1 MIENNATADPVVSDH
16 HPNWPIWR
24 LIPPIEA
31 SGSVQMAVDCWL
43 LDQHRRGLQSSV
55 LRFYT
60 WSPPAISLGY
70 HQRHWP
76 DHWRQ
81 LTWQGRAIDIVRRP
95 TGGRAVLH
103 QGDLTYAIITSK
115 LAGDRTEAYK
125 TLCQFLI
132 EGWGSLGVRLF
143 YGEAGR
149 SYIDNLNCF
158 KTATVADLVT
168 VNGSK
173 LIGSAQLRRDNAIL
187 QHGSICLDPDPL
199 LFQQVFGTELQP
211 IGLPLDLSQG
221 PRVELHQV
229 VINAL
234 TKSAQMCFSP
244 QFNVQPLS
252 EGECKEALD
261 CFDLKV

>member
-1 MIENNATADPVVSDH
+1 
-16 HPNWPIWR
+16 
-24 LIPPIEA
+24 
-31 SGSVQMAVDCWL
+31 MAVDCWL

-103 QGDLTYAIITSK
+103 QGDSTYAIITSK

-149 SYIDNLNCF
+149 GYSHNLNCF
-158 KTATVADLVT
+158 NTATAADLVT
-168 VNGSK
+168 VSGFK
-173 LIGSAQLRRDNAIL
+173 LIGSAQLRQGNTIL
-187 QHGSICLDPDPL
+187 QHGSIRLDPNPC
-199 LFQQVFGTELQP
+199 LFQQVFGIEPQP
-211 IGLPLDLSQG
+211 IGLPLALAQLSQA
-221 PRVELHQV
+221 ELRQV
-229 VINAL
+229 VVNAL
-234 TKSAQMCFSP
+234 TTAAQTCFNL
-244 QFNVQPLS
+244 QLNLQPLS
-252 EGECKEALD
+252 EAECEEALT
-261 CFDLKV
+261 CYNLQA

>member
-1 MIENNATADPVVSDH
+1 
-16 HPNWPIWR
+16 
-24 LIPPIEA
+24 
-31 SGSVQMAVDCWL
+31 MAVDCWL

-143 YGEAGR
+143 
-149 SYIDNLNCF
+149 
-158 KTATVADLVT
+158 
-168 VNGSK
+168 
-173 LIGSAQLRRDNAIL
+173 
-187 QHGSICLDPDPL
+187 
-199 LFQQVFGTELQP
+199 
-211 IGLPLDLSQG
+211 
-221 PRVELHQV
+221 
-229 VINAL
+229 
-234 TKSAQMCFSP
+234 
-244 QFNVQPLS
+244 
-252 EGECKEALD
+252 
-261 CFDLKV
+261 